1 MSTGNCY
8 EAHSFHPPLLT
19 PFSVRSEM
27 SDWSFGIWD
36 CTYSSWELA
45 LLPVALRN
53 AVICGEG
60 HAPWMKRVLVQHWL
74 WVVDC
79 AWVSQSN
86 SEVQYYE
93 TDFSANISCFLVS
106 DLYIIVGDILVLHQT
121 ILLLQKGHNPHSI
134 IHYSTFMWIH
144 FQVEWSALVW
154 HSWPLSPLTTC
165 RSEATY
171 IIDTFGGGNW
181 ACLCLFLHFRMFPTI
196 LLGHIM
202 NLMVKALLLQEKPAA
217 LRLQFILCVFI
228 LGLP

>member
-1 MSTGNCY
+1 MGLHVQLLGASIASSCSQECCHPWWRSCSMN
-8 EAHSFHPPLLT
+8 EACVGPALT
-19 PFSVRSEM
+19 L
-27 SDWSFGIWD
+27 G
-36 CTYSSWELA
+36 
-45 LLPVALRN
+45 
-53 AVICGEG
+53 G
-60 HAPWMKRVLVQHWL
+60 WL
-74 WVVDC
+74 C
-79 AWVSQSN
+79 VSQSN

-93 TDFSANISCFLVS
+93 TDFSANIRCFLVS

-121 ILLLQKGHNPHSI
+121 ILLLQKGRNPHSI
-134 IHYSTFMWIH
+134 IHHSTSMWIH